1 MVNCPFNGRKESKCF
16 VTARRRTRVTLLV
29 LDRRPSLGW
38 RSWRCYSSLI
48 MTLDDTGGLAGPV
61 SCPLFLGS
69 SIPQTDAGIW
79 EGLFTFAWMHIL
91 WLGVTRYF
99 ICIYIYI
106 YVLLPFFFLFI
117 FFFFT
122 LGTLFCI
129 DGLLAAWH
137 TLWPRVWLRLAGKP
151 RFRWKSFQFP
161 AFFEAKGLL
170 ILIFPFCSFSLLLL
184 SYFPSACGVSNFLR
198 CAFRPLSSQFP
209 PIFKVC
215 SLFKLY
221 FLSDFLSFEFLFSLF
236 LCIFLW

>member
-106 YVLLPFFFLFI
+106 CPSL
-117 FFFFT
+117 FFFFFFWR
-122 LGTLFCI
+122 LGLCSALMAHWRRGTRCGHVFDSDWLGSLVSGGNLFSFLHFSRQRPFDI
-129 DGLLAAWH
+129 NLSFLLF
-137 TLWPRVWLRLAGKP
+137 LPLAT
-151 RFRWKSFQFP
+151 F
-161 AFFEAKGLL
+161 
-170 ILIFPFCSFSLLLL
+170 LL
-184 SYFPSACGVSNFLR
+184 SFCVWCL
-198 CAFRPLSSQFP
+198 QP
-209 PIFKVC
+209 PT
-215 SLFKLY
+215 
-221 FLSDFLSFEFLFSLF
+221 
-236 LCIFLW
+236 LCISPFVFSISS